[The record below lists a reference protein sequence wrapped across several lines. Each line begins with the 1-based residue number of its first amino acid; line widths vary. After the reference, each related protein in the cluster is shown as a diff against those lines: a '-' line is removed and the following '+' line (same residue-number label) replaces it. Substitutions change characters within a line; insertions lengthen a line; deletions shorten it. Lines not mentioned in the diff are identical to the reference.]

1 MRHWFDNLSVT
12 YKLCLGFGLVLA
24 LTAMLALVG
33 WDTREELL
41 EHSDA
46 QQTYSELNESLAE
59 LRMNLLRYLLNSNE
73 TTEKA
78 ALASLDT
85 FQREQTA
92 TRTAKLFVPPEFVA
106 RKERQTALVG
116 EYRQAVDNLR
126 GATAEMDAARRGG
139 MQKNGAL
146 ALTALNELVESTKR
160 LDTYDERRFDHYA
173 AANTLLQELLWLR
186 YHVRGYVTAQTP
198 ENERLMNEEL
208 QKAEQTFKRL
218 SAPDGPFGNQ
228 PPAELRT
235 AGEHM
240 TAYISNIEEYKAAA
254 AKLKQAHQ
262 ALVRIGDE
270 TLEITNA
277 LTARQLVR
285 RDEAAASSQVIQLGT
300 TLLALLVGLLAAWF
314 ITRQITHPLAATLK
328 VVNRIADGDLSD
340 IPDFQRN
347 DEIGALQRG
356 VQRMGHA
363 LRDLIGG
370 VGDSVT
376 QIASAAEQLSAVT
389 EQTSAGVNGQK
400 QETDQVATA
409 MHEMAVTVQ
418 EVARNAEQAAAAA
431 KAADS
436 QARQGNQVLQRAL
449 SEVDRLTVEV
459 NQTAEAMHHL
469 NTESASIGTVLT
481 VINGIA
487 EQTNL
492 LALNAAI
499 EAARAGEA
507 GRGFAV
513 VADEVRNLA
522 KRTQESTAQ
531 IEGLIANLQQGSQN
545 AVNMMD
551 SSRSLAVSTLE
562 LSREASD
569 ELQAI
574 TQTVSAIQGMNLQIA
589 TASEEQ
595 SAVAEE
601 INRSVL
607 NVRDIADQSA
617 AATEE
622 TAASSAELARLGNV
636 LLGLISRFRL

>member
-1 MRHWFDNLSVT
+1 
-12 YKLCLGFGLVLA
+12 
-24 LTAMLALVG
+24 
-33 WDTREELL
+33 
-41 EHSDA
+41 
-46 QQTYSELNESLAE
+46 
-59 LRMNLLRYLLNSNE
+59 
-73 TTEKA
+73 
-78 ALASLDT
+78 
-85 FQREQTA
+85 
-92 TRTAKLFVPPEFVA
+92 
-106 RKERQTALVG
+106 
-116 EYRQAVDNLR
+116 
-126 GATAEMDAARRGG
+126 
-139 MQKNGAL
+139 
-146 ALTALNELVESTKR
+146 
-160 LDTYDERRFDHYA
+160 
-173 AANTLLQELLWLR
+173 
-186 YHVRGYVTAQTP
+186 
-198 ENERLMNEEL
+198 
-208 QKAEQTFKRL
+208 
-218 SAPDGPFGNQ
+218 
-228 PPAELRT
+228 
-235 AGEHM
+235 
-240 TAYISNIEEYKAAA
+240 
-254 AKLKQAHQ
+254 
-262 ALVRIGDE
+262 
-270 TLEITNA
+270 
-277 LTARQLVR
+277 
-285 RDEAAASSQVIQLGT
+285 
-300 TLLALLVGLLAAWF
+300 
-314 ITRQITHPLAATLK
+314 
-328 VVNRIADGDLSD
+328 
-340 IPDFQRN
+340 
-347 DEIGALQRG
+347 
-356 VQRMGHA
+356 MGHA